1 MKILIVEDEPLA
13 ARKLQKLVL
22 EIDPSVEIVGMTD
35 SIESS
40 VEWLES
46 NPPPTLI
53 LMDIELA
60 DGQSFDIFNRTEVRS
75 TIIFTTA
82 YDEFALKAFKV
93 NSIDYLLKPVRKEDL
108 SKALDKFKSLKSA
121 NSQADSHINL
131 EKLLTELR
139 QTQAIKSYRD
149 RFLVKQG
156 QKLITV
162 EATEVA
168 YMFAEDRVNFI
179 RNKSGQKFIIDYSL
193 DELESQLDPSVF
205 FRLNR
210 KFIAQAKSIESVHPY
225 FNGKLKIHLKPAVEE
240 EVLVSREKASD
251 FKAWMGA

>member
-1 MKILIVEDEPLA
+1 MKILIIEDEHLA
-13 ARKLQKLVL
+13 ARKLQKLVKD
-22 EIDPSVEIVGMTD
+22 IDPSVEIVGMTD

-46 NPPPTLI
+46 NTTPDLI

-60 DGQSFDIFNRTEVRS
+60 DGQSFEIFNRTEVRS

-82 YDEFALKAFKV
+82 YDEYALKAFKV
-93 NSIDYLLKPVRKEDL
+93 NSIDYLLKPVRQEDL
-108 SKALDKFKSLKSA
+108 TKALDKFIALKSA
-121 NSQADSHINL
+121 NATADSSVNI

-139 QTQAIKSYRD
+139 QSQTTKNYRD

-156 QKLITV
+156 QKFITI
-162 EATEVA
+162 ETAEIA
-168 YMFAEDRVNFI
+168 FFFAEDRVNFL
-179 RNKSGQKFIIDYSL
+179 KTKGGQKFIVDYTL
-193 DELESQLDPSVF
+193 DEIEAQLDPTLF

-210 KFIAQAKSIESVHPY
+210 QFITHIKSIDSVHPY
-225 FNGKLKIHLKPAVEE
+225 FNSKLKIHLKPAIED
-240 EVLVSREKASD
+240 EVLVSREKASE

>member
-1 MKILIVEDEPLA
+1 M
-13 ARKLQKLVL
+13 
-22 EIDPSVEIVGMTD
+22 
-35 SIESS
+35 
-40 VEWLES
+40 
-46 NPPPTLI
+46 
-53 LMDIELA
+53 A
-60 DGQSFDIFNRTEVRS
+60 DGQSFDIFNRTEVHS

-82 YDEFALKAFKV
+82 YDEYALKAFKV
-93 NSIDYLLKPVRKEDL
+93 NSIDYLLKPVRQEDL
-108 SKALDKFKSLKSA
+108 TKALDKFKALQSTNA
-121 NSQADSHINL
+121 NAESRINI

-139 QTQAIKSYRD
+139 QTHTPKNYRE

-162 EATEVA
+162 EASDIA
-168 YMFAEDRVNFI
+168 FMYAEDRVNFI
-179 RNKSGQKFIIDYSL
+179 KNKNGQKFIIDYTL
-193 DELESQLDPSVF
+193 DELETQLDPAIF

-210 KFIAQAKSIESVHPY
+210 QFIAQVKSIESVHPY